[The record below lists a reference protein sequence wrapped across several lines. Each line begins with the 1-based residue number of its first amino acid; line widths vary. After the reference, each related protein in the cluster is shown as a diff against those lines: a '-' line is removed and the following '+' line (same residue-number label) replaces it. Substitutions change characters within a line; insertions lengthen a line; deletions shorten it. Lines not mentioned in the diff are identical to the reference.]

1 MTYVGIDP
9 GKTGAMA
16 IMWGRDLIEVVP
28 FDEIEYLTALSTL
41 RPSDTRCVV
50 EHVGSMPGNGG
61 KAMFTFGENFGLI
74 QGYLRARGIPF
85 QLVRPQKWKKE
96 FTLDHTKE
104 KSIEVCK
111 RLFPMV
117 SLKRTVRSKKDDD
130 NIAEAVLIAEYARRH
145 L

>member
-16 IMWGRDLIEVVP
+16 IMWARDMVEIIP

-85 QLVRPQKWKKE
+85 QLVRPQKE
-96 FTLDHTKE
+96 RSL
-104 KSIEVCK
+104 
-111 RLFPMV
+111 RLQ
-117 SLKRTVRSKKDDD
+117 LAKGE
-130 NIAEAVLIAEYARRH
+130 NHEA
-145 L
+145 